1 MQLEPHIFL
10 MWVLIQMV
18 DAIGIK
24 GRSAPLDA
32 MDTVAF
38 RQQQFSQI
46 GTILS
51 RDAGDQR
58 RLSQDSSKRWK

>member
-1 MQLEPHIFL
+1 
-10 MWVLIQMV
+10 
-18 DAIGIK
+18 
-24 GRSAPLDA
+24 